1 MTRNVRTV
9 AVTVAVAVVALIGLP
24 ALVVS
29 TAWLSGLP
37 EPDHSPADADYLWRP
52 LDISDRARLA
62 LGLAATVLA
71 AGAIVLLWRWFK
83 AGRITRTVMIVLTAI
98 AAIAAYAGVT
108 YGAATAPEI
117 GANIGGGLMLLA
129 AGPFVAVTIVVA
141 VVAVVQQ
148 RRRTAVDRGD
158 LQA

>member
-9 AVTVAVAVVALIGLP
+9 AVAVIVVALIGLP

-29 TAWLSGLP
+29 AAWLSGLP
-37 EPDHSPADADYLWRP
+37 EPDRSPADADYLWQP
-52 LDISDRARLA
+52 LDISDGARLA

-71 AGAIVLLWRWFK
+71 ASAIVLLWRWFK
-83 AGRITRTVMIVLTAI
+83 LGRITRTIMIVLTAI
-98 AAIAAYAGVT
+98 GAIAAYGGSMYGV
-108 YGAATAPEI
+108 ATAPVI

-129 AGPFVAVTIVVA
+129 AGPFVAGTVAVA

-148 RRRTAVDRGD
+148 RRRTAVDRRD